1 MKTITLFLGAL
12 TIMAAA
18 VLLGFSIVAADAVGI
33 IIGLG
38 SMAGVIMTV
47 NLIYDV

>member
-12 TIMAAA
+12 CIMAAA
-18 VLLGFSIVAADAVGI
+18 VLLGFSIVAADAWGTVVA
-33 IIGLG
+33 LS
-38 SMAGVIMTV
+38 SMAAVIATA